1 MSGKA
6 RWGMVLVVGV
16 LLLALLAAC
25 APPAAAPAA
34 PAAEKAEKKEAPAAA
49 KEQKVLRVWITWG
62 DNPAQLQALFDKY
75 GEANNVKVEVN
86 SPVDDD
92 KVIAGLSGS
101 EPPDVLVLGGPDSVG
116 TWAREGLI
124 TPLDDFLAGGEVDLN
139 DIFEAPLSQCKYQGK
154 YYCLPWGTDTYAL
167 FWNKDLFEEAGL
179 DPEQPPQTMEELAE
193 YAKKL
198 TKFDENGNMIQVGF
212 IPDFS
217 WSHLGLYV
225 AMMGGYW
232 YSEDGTQILFTS
244 DPVVN
249 ALKWEQQFYCDY
261 NVDEVLRFTSAFGGY
276 MSPDNGFY
284 AGKVAM
290 MVEGEWQPGPNFIQK
305 YKPELYYGVAPF
317 PPPQDHPERKNTN
330 LVSGTVALIPSGVK
344 DKAAAWKLMAWMMSP
359 EIVAEEMV
367 ANFNLPSSKK
377 AAEDPRF
384 HQNEKFEVF
393 LKLMSDPN
401 ARAPILTPINAEVE
415 TALGQI
421 EEQVLH
427 TCADPLPLL
436 EEAQAKLQPLL
447 DKALSQ

>member
-1 MSGKA
+1 MSRQG
-6 RWGMVLVVGV
+6 RWVYA
-16 LLLALLAAC
+16 LLAAGLALALLAAC
-25 APPAAAPAA
+25 APPAAPAPAA
-34 PAAEKAEKKEAPAAA
+34 GEAPAVEEAA
-49 KEQKVLRVWITWG
+49 PAPSLEQPVLGVWITWG
-62 DNPAQLQALFDKY
+62 DNPAQLQSLFDRY
-75 GEANNVKVEVN
+75 GAANNVKVEVN

-101 EPPDVLVLGGPDSVG
+101 APPDILVTGGPDSVG

-124 TPLDDFLAGGEVDLN
+124 IPLDDFLAGGEVDLN

-179 DPEQPPQTMEELAE
+179 DPERPPQTMEELAE

-198 TKFDENGNMIQVGF
+198 TKIDENGNITQVGF

-232 YSEDGTQILFTS
+232 YSDDGARITFTS

-261 NVDEVLRFTSAFGGY
+261 NTEDVLRFTSAFGGY

-290 MVEGEWQPGPNFIQK
+290 MVEGEWQPGVNFIQK

-317 PPPQDHPERKNTN
+317 PPPQANPERKNTN
-330 LVSGTVALIPSGVK
+330 LVSGTVAMIPSGVK

-384 HQNEKFEVF
+384 HENEKFEVF

-401 ARAPILTPINAEVE
+401 AKAPILTPINAEVDTE
-415 TALGQI
+415 LGQI

-436 EEAQAKLQPLL
+436 EAAQAKLQPLL
-447 DKALSQ
+447 DKALAE

>member
-1 MSGKA
+1 MSRQGQWVYA
-6 RWGMVLVVGV
+6 
-16 LLLALLAAC
+16 LLAAGLALALLTAC
-25 APPAAAPAA
+25 APPATPAPAA
-34 PAAEKAEKKEAPAAA
+34 GETRAAEEVAPPPSL
-49 KEQKVLRVWITWG
+49 EQRVLRVWITWG
-62 DNPAQLQALFDKY
+62 DNPAQLQSLFDRY
-75 GEANNVKVEVN
+75 GAANNVKVEVN

-101 EPPDVLVLGGPDSVG
+101 EPPDILVTGGPDSVG

-124 TPLDDFLAGGEVDLN
+124 IPLDDFLAGGEVNLN

-198 TKFDENGNMIQVGF
+198 TKIDENGNITQVGF

-232 YSEDGTQILFTS
+232 YSDDGTRITFTA

-261 NVDEVLRFTSAFGGY
+261 NTEEVLRFTSAFGGY

-290 MVEGEWQPGPNFIQK
+290 MVEGEWQPGVNFIQK

-317 PPPQDHPERKNTN
+317 PPPQANPERKNTN
-330 LVSGTVALIPSGVK
+330 LVSGTVAMIPSGVK

-367 ANFNLPSSKK
+367 ANFNLPSSQK

-384 HQNEKFEVF
+384 HENEKFEVF

-401 ARAPILTPINAEVE
+401 AKAPILTPINAEVDTE
-415 TALGQI
+415 LGQI

-436 EEAQAKLQPLL
+436 ETAQAKLQPMLE
-447 DKALSQ
+447 KALAE